1 MKKINSIED
10 YKESYQKSIDNP
22 ERFWSDIASTFF
34 WQKKWDNVL
43 KWNFDSPEISWF
55 EGAQL
60 NITENCLDRHLKQKG
75 DKTAIIWEPNDPSD
89 SPQYISYVEL
99 HERVGIAAQMLKNNG
114 ISKGI
119 GFVYTC
125 PWFLSLQLQSWLVQE
140 LVQFTQ

>member
-1 MKKINSIED
+1 MKKISSIED
-10 YKESYQKSIDNP
+10 YKESYKKSIDNP

-89 SPQYISYVEL
+89 STQHISYVEL

-114 ISKGI
+114 ISKGDR
-119 GFVYTC
+119 VCLYM
-125 PWFLSLQLQSWLVQE
+125 PLSLIHI
-140 LVQFTQ
+140 